1 MKTKFQNDLNDHS
14 LDPLYGKRIHCW
26 VIIIPSE
33 TKDQYTT
40 SEPYFIEPSTS
51 EQKDIA
57 NENYIGIEA
66 IWNQKNFWVNL
77 QALEGGC
84 SVRVNDGYSI
94 FMLYLIICLQL
105 ICLIVL

>member
-26 VIIIPSE
+26 VIIIPLE
-33 TKDQYTT
+33 TKDQHTT

-51 EQKDIA
+51 ERRDIS

-66 IWNQKNFWVNL
+66 IWNHKNFWVNL
-77 QALEGGC
+77 QALDGGC
-84 SVRVNDGYSI
+84 SVRVNDG
-94 FMLYLIICLQL
+94 
-105 ICLIVL
+105 